1 MTWPNL
7 LSALR
12 IALIPIFI
20 TSVLEQRA
28 WPAFLVFTLAGI
40 TDLLDGLIARFF
52 QQQSALGAYL
62 DPMAD
67 KLLLT
72 AAFIMLAIPGLYP
85 GLQIPVWITGLVI
98 TRDVIIVVVAAIV
111 YLHYGITRFPPSIIS
126 KWNTAFQIIAI
137 FAVLLTGLSSS
148 FDLLAKISIWTM
160 VALTT
165 ASGLEYGNRF
175 IYRFNELTELAAQ
188 QREERAARRREE
200 KVQEEKAGEA

>member
-1 MTWPNL
+1 MGLVHDRPRVTGQTPEAVETGPATG
-7 LSALR
+7 LSRRSQNALH
-12 IALIPIFI
+12 
-20 TSVLEQRA
+20 E
-28 WPAFLVFTLAGI
+28 
-40 TDLLDGLIARFF
+40 
-52 QQQSALGAYL
+52 QQSALGAYL

-85 GLQIPVWITGLVI
+85 GLQIPVWITALVI
-98 TRDVIIVVVAAIV
+98 TRDVIIVVVAGIV
-111 YLHYGITRFPPSIIS
+111 YMHYGITRFPPSIIS

-148 FDLLAKISIWTM
+148 FDLVARISIWTM

-175 IYRFNELTELAAQ
+175 IYRFNELAELAEE
-188 QREERAARRREE
+188 QRRERAARR
-200 KVQEEKAGEA
+200 AGETAEKG